1 MPRVSILTPTKDRPD
16 WLPKCIGSV
25 LAQGFADWEQIVY
38 DCGETPCMTPQL
50 QENLDPRIRYVRGE
64 SRGPAADFQACLDL
78 ATGDIIHP
86 LSDDDRLAPRAL
98 QFADEAIADKDWLVG
113 RTVLVDQS
121 GMPVALRGGTW
132 ADIEATRYGQY
143 MLGGAVYWRK
153 SLTDSLGGFDSSF
166 DGAADFDLYTRF
178 LKHSEPART
187 KQILYLYTAHAETD
201 SVVNAERQ
209 NDATQRVRS
218 AA

>member
-1 MPRVSILTPTKDRPD
+1 LPKISVLTPTRDRPE
-16 WLPKCIGSV
+16 WLPRCIESV
-25 LAQGFADWEQIVY
+25 LAQTFTDWEQIVY
-38 DCGETPCMTPQL
+38 DCGDEPVEHL
-50 QENLDPRIRYVRGE
+50 ILDDPRVRYVRGE
-64 SRGPAADFQACLDL
+64 SHGPAADFQAALDH
-78 ATGDIIHP
+78 ATGDIVHP
-86 LSDDDRLAPRAL
+86 LSDDDRLPKRAL
-98 QFADEAIADKDWLVG
+98 QFAAAAIGGKDWLVG
-113 RTVLVDQS
+113 RTVLVDPS

-132 ADIEATRYGQY
+132 ADVEATRYGQY

-187 KQILYLYTAHAETD
+187 QDVLYIYTAHEKTD
-201 SVVNAERQ
+201 SVVNADRQ
-209 NDATQRVRS
+209 ADATRRIAN

>member
-1 MPRVSILTPTKDRPD
+1 MPRFSLLTPTRDRPD
-16 WLPKCIGSV
+16 WLPKCIASV

-38 DCGETPCMTPQL
+38 DCGTEPVEHLIP
-50 QENLDPRIRYVRGE
+50 DDKRIRYVRGE
-64 SRGPAADFQACLDL
+64 SRGPAADFQAALDH
-78 ATGDIIHP
+78 ATGEIVHP

-98 QFADEAIADKDWLVG
+98 QFAAAAIEDKDWLVG

-178 LKHSEPART
+178 LRHSEPART
-187 KQILYLYTAHAETD
+187 KQILYLYTAHPDTD